1 MTTPKTWQAR
11 RRLRALHA
19 QGFTTEQIANTIN
32 ATVDQ
37 VTDWTRDPST
47 TIPTHHVHSIIRA
60 YRAID
65 NATGGVLRPGTTTP
79 HPDGWLPPAA
89 WDNIDNPHEQ
99 PTYGRGRDHLTT
111 ITDQFRHELQARIED
126 AADRT
131 APPAST
137 SQNVEEPSTG
147 PRKGPGTA
155 HVAEQVG
162 VSPHLLRALTK
173 GQQRRARE
181 TTLDLI
187 ATRLGLTPT
196 H

>member
-11 RRLRALHA
+11 RRLQALHA

-32 ATVDQ
+32 ATVDH

-89 WDNIDNPHEQ
+89 WDNIDNPRERASH
-99 PTYGRGRDHLTT
+99 GRARTPLTT
-111 ITDQFRHELQARIED
+111 IPDQFRHELQARIDD

-137 SQNVEEPSTG
+137 NQSAYMPANG

-155 HVAEQVG
+155 HVAETLG
-162 VSPHLLRALTK
+162 VSPHLLRALTGGK
-173 GQQRRARE
+173 QKRAKAA
-181 TTLDLI
+181 TLDLI
-187 ATRLGLTPT
+187 ATRLGLTPVP
-196 H
+196 